1 MLRFVSARRR
11 ASLGGLLLAVSL
23 LGVPGAARSDV
34 TDPVVDQEA
43 AMLRSNAAIGREL
56 PDLTLTDQDGQ
67 PFNLARYRGKPLVI
81 SMIYTSC
88 PGVCPLTTEALAKV
102 VDVAKAALGVGAFNV
117 LSIGFDTR
125 ADTPQRLRAFALAH
139 GRAAPNWTFATGD
152 ARALAMLSNA
162 TGFSFVRTSWGFD
175 HIAQVSVIDG
185 NGRVFKQVYGDDFTP
200 PFLVEPLKQ
209 LVFGVGQ
216 PLTSATAVIDRV
228 KFFCTVYDPATG
240 RYRFDY
246 SPFIAFSGGFL
257 ALLTVAWVA
266 LREWRRS
273 RRRGQVA

>member
-1 MLRFVSARRR
+1 
-11 ASLGGLLLAVSL
+11 LAA
-23 LGVPGAARSDV
+23 PGAAVADV

-43 AMLRSNAAIGREL
+43 AMLRSNAAVGREL
-56 PDLTLTDQDGQ
+56 PDLALIDQDGN
-67 PFNLARYRGKPLVI
+67 PLDLARYRGKPLVV

-102 VDVAKAALGVGAFNV
+102 VDVAKGALGADSFNV
-117 LSIGFDTR
+117 LSVGFDTR
-125 ADTPQRLRAFALAH
+125 GDTPQRLRAFALAH
-139 GRAAPNWTFATGD
+139 ARAAPNWTFATGD
-152 ARALAMLSNA
+152 ARALALLSNA

-175 HIAQVSVIDG
+175 HIAQVTIVAGD
-185 NGRVFKQVYGDDFTP
+185 GRVFTQVYGDDFTP

-216 PLTSATAVIDRV
+216 PLTSTAAVIDRV

-246 SPFIAFSGGFL
+246 SPFIAFSGGLL

-273 RRRGQVA
+273 RRPGHAA